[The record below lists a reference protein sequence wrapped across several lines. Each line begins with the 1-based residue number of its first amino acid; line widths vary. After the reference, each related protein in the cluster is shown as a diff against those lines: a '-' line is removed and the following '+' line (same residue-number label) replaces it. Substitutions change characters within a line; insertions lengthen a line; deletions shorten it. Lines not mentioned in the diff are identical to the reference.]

1 MTTRML
7 PWLAAVLQAALGWYA
22 LVPVWTQGLGMAAIG
37 PDGQPAL
44 WMAAVRAGW
53 LAVLAAMGCCIAY
66 WPKAGQGRRAGFVRA
81 RFIGTCALVTVMV
94 LSLAMAGQPLR
105 LWFLVANAVWCA
117 PFGAGGA
124 ALLGSGVFFLAAGR
138 MSRMLGALLGMVTAG
153 AWGMS
158 SPGILAPF
166 YAGIAFPACID
177 WAVLAFA
184 LSCGAFAAWMIP
196 DDTSEAVQ
204 AQDRQKDF

>member
-1 MTTRML
+1 MMARML
-7 PWLAAVLQAALGWYA
+7 PWFAAVLLAALGWYA
-22 LVPVWTQGLGMAAIG
+22 LVPVWTQGLGIVLVG

-53 LAVLAAMGCCIAY
+53 LAVLAAMGCCLWF
-66 WPKAGQGRRAGFVRA
+66 WPKAGQGRRAGIVRSRA
-81 RFIGTCALVTVMV
+81 IGTCALFAVMI
-94 LSLAMAGQPLR
+94 LYLAMAGQPLR
-105 LWFLVANAVWCA
+105 LWFLVADAAWSGSFV
-117 PFGAGGA
+117 AGGT

-138 MSRMLGALLGMVTAG
+138 MSRMVGTLLGLVTAG

-184 LSCGAFAAWMIP
+184 LSCGAFAAWVIP
-196 DDTSEAVQ
+196 DDTSEADQ
-204 AQDRQKDF
+204 AQDQQKDF

>member
-1 MTTRML
+1 MTARVL
-7 PWLAAVLQAALGWYA
+7 PWFAAVLLAALGWYA
-22 LVPVWTQGLGMAAIG
+22 LVPVWTQGIGMAAIG
-37 PDGQPAL
+37 PDGQPTL
-44 WMAAVRAGW
+44 WMAAVKAGW
-53 LAVLAAMGCCIAY
+53 LAVLAAMGCCLWF
-66 WPKAGQGRRAGFVRA
+66 WPKAGQGRRAGFVRF
-81 RFIGTCALVTVMV
+81 RFIGTSALVTVMM
-94 LSLAMAGQPLR
+94 LYLAMAGQPLR

-117 PFGAGGA
+117 PFVAGGA

-138 MSRMLGALLGMVTAG
+138 MSRVVGVLLGLASAG

-184 LSCGAFAAWMIP
+184 LSCGAFAAWMNT
-196 DDTSEAVQ
+196 DGMSEAGQ